1 MPTDTTAMHPMQP
14 DDFRALE
21 QRRTRAL
28 VDRDLPLIERLH
40 APDYQLITPAGRV
53 FSRARYLAAIAEAP
67 FYADWTHGEPHA
79 MQVRLST
86 GMALI
91 RYPATITFPSGKVMC
106 CWHTDSYELIG
117 NDWLAVWSQATQLPA
132 D

>member
-1 MPTDTTAMHPMQP
+1 MRP

-21 QRRTRAL
+21 LRRTQAL

-67 FYADWTHGEPHA
+67 FYAGWTHGELPQ
-79 MQVRLST
+79 MQVRLAP
-86 GMALI
+86 GMALL
-91 RYPATITFPSGKVMC
+91 RYVAIITFPSGKVVR
-106 CWHTDSYELIG
+106 CWHTDSYEQIDG
-117 NDWLAVWSQATQLPA
+117 DWLAVWSQATQLPPDA
-132 D
+132 AEPAPPA

>member
-1 MPTDTTAMHPMQP
+1 MQA

-21 QRRTRAL
+21 QRRTQAL

-40 APDYQLITPAGRV
+40 APDYQLITPAGRA

-67 FYADWTHGEPHA
+67 FYAGWTHGEPDA
-79 MQVRLST
+79 MQVRLTS

-91 RYPATITFPSGKVMC
+91 RYHATITFPSGKVMR
-106 CWHTDSYELIG
+106 CWHTDSYELIDG
-117 NDWLAVWSQATQLPA
+117 DWLAVWSQATQLPPDA
-132 D
+132 AEPAPAA

>member
-1 MPTDTTAMHPMQP
+1 MNADE
-14 DDFRALE
+14 FRALE

-53 FSRARYLAAIAEAP
+53 FSRARYMAAIAEAP
-67 FYADWTHGEPHA
+67 FYAGWTHGEPQA
-79 MQVRLST
+79 MQVRLT
-86 GMALI
+86 PGMALI
-91 RYPATITFPSGKVMC
+91 RYPATITFPSGKVMR

-117 NDWLAVWSQATQLPA
+117 SAWLAMWSQATQLPA
-132 D
+132 DAAEPAPPA

>member
-1 MPTDTTAMHPMQP
+1 MQP

-21 QRRTRAL
+21 RRRTQAL

-40 APDYQLITPAGRV
+40 ANDYQLITPAGRV

-67 FYADWTHGEPHA
+67 FYAGWTHDA
-79 MQVRLST
+79 MQVRLT
-86 GMALI
+86 PGMALL
-91 RYPATITFPSGKVMC
+91 RYAATITFPSGKVVR

-117 NDWLAVWSQATQLPA
+117 GDWLAMWSQATQLPA
-132 D
+132 NTEAPVPPA